1 MDEFE
6 ISGNSKQVF
15 TIKYKGIKKQLKT
28 VKMEE
33 FLKELEQGNI
43 VNVMFDDKDL
53 KIYYQ
58 EGKEKWIV
66 TIKSHKK
73 LYHEC
78 SITRDYISR
87 AKKHIKLSTKA
98 KHVGALVVASSIVF
112 GVASFKSNKVQ
123 AENNDM
129 TVTST
134 KVLDDMHDL
143 SGSYTM
149 NNNPNFNIHDYENI
163 MIPEDDVEVLDT
175 TPALDVPT
183 EDTEK
188 TEDSVEQQE
197 AVTSTYTDKAE
208 LNLEYESRAYTDR
221 NLLVRNNEETMA
233 AIKKYANKY
242 MIDENLVMA
251 IASQER
257 GTHSQTMDDGGGLG
271 IMQVQVA
278 VHPDGSTFS
287 TVINDNGNIKKSQFV
302 YHHNEYITLDG
313 NIEAGCALL
322 QYYLNYFNGNMAMA
336 VYAYNSGQ
344 GPVNNA
350 IVAYASETGLSYES
364 IMANKSDLDWMKY
377 LDREYYLPAVLSWL
391 DTDNLTMSYAHD
403 DIVETTNYSLN
414 HTKSLAK

>member
-1 MDEFE
+1 MDRIVIMGTNNKSFNIIYNGEVVSRS
-6 ISGNSKQVF
+6 ILQIQDDLRLLK
-15 TIKYKGIKKQLKT
+15 KGKAQRVRIR
-28 VKMEE
+28 
-33 FLKELEQGNI
+33 
-43 VNVMFDDKDL
+43 DKDL
-53 KIYYQ
+53 LIYYK
-58 EGKEKWIV
+58 GGIV
-66 TIKSHKK
+66 TLKSYRELGHN
-73 LYHEC
+73 C
-78 SITRDYISR
+78 PATRDYI
-87 AKKHIKLSTKA
+87 AHVKKYINLSTKA
-98 KHVGALVVASSIVF
+98 KHVGALVVASSIAL

-123 AENNDM
+123 AKNNDM
-129 TVTST
+129 TVTSAN
-134 KVLDDMHDL
+134 VLDDMHDL

-163 MIPEDDVEVLDT
+163 MIPEDDVEILDT
-175 TPALDVPT
+175 TPTLDVPT
-183 EDTEK
+183 EDSEK
-188 TEDSVEQQE
+188 QQE

-221 NLLVRNNEETMA
+221 NLLVRNNEDTMA

-278 VHPDGSTFS
+278 VHPDGSAFS

-302 YHHNEYITLDG
+302 YHHNDYITLDG

-350 IVAYASETGLSYES
+350 IVAYASETGLSYEN
-364 IMANKSDLDWMKY
+364 IMANKSDLDWTKY

>member
-1 MDEFE
+1 MDRIVIMGTNNKSFN
-6 ISGNSKQVF
+6 IIYNGKVVSRSILQIQDDLRLLK
-15 TIKYKGIKKQLKT
+15 KGKAQRVRIR
-28 VKMEE
+28 
-33 FLKELEQGNI
+33 
-43 VNVMFDDKDL
+43 DKDL
-53 KIYYQ
+53 LIYYK
-58 EGKEKWIV
+58 GGIV
-66 TIKSHKK
+66 TLKSYRELGHN
-73 LYHEC
+73 C
-78 SITRDYISR
+78 PATRDYI
-87 AKKHIKLSTKA
+87 AHVKKYIKLSTKA
-98 KHVGALVVASSIVF
+98 KHVGALVVASSIAL
-112 GVASFKSNKVQ
+112 GMASFKSNKVQ

-163 MIPEDDVEVLDT
+163 TMPEDDVEVLDT
-175 TPALDVPT
+175 TPTLDVPT
-183 EDTEK
+183 EDSEK
-188 TEDSVEQQE
+188 QQE

-221 NLLVRNNEETMA
+221 NLLVRNNEDAMA

-278 VHPDGSTFS
+278 VHPDGSAFS

-364 IMANKSDLDWMKY
+364 IMANKSDLDWTKY

>member
-1 MDEFE
+1 MDRIVIMGTNNKSFN
-6 ISGNSKQVF
+6 IIYNGKVVSRSILQIQDDLRLLK
-15 TIKYKGIKKQLKT
+15 KGKAQRVRIR
-28 VKMEE
+28 
-33 FLKELEQGNI
+33 
-43 VNVMFDDKDL
+43 DKDL
-53 KIYYQ
+53 LIYYK
-58 EGKEKWIV
+58 GGIV
-66 TIKSHKK
+66 TLKSYRELGHN
-73 LYHEC
+73 C
-78 SITRDYISR
+78 PATRDYI
-87 AKKHIKLSTKA
+87 AHVKKYIKLSTKA
-98 KHVGALVVASSIVF
+98 KHVGALVVASSIAL

-129 TVTST
+129 TVTSANA
-134 KVLDDMHDL
+134 LDDMHDL

-163 MIPEDDVEVLDT
+163 MIPEDDVEILDT
-175 TPALDVPT
+175 TPTLDVPT
-183 EDTEK
+183 EDSEK
-188 TEDSVEQQE
+188 QQE

-278 VHPDGSTFS
+278 VHPDGSAFS

-364 IMANKSDLDWMKY
+364 IMANKSDLDWTKY

>member
-1 MDEFE
+1 MDRIVIMGTNNKSFNIIYNGEVVSRS
-6 ISGNSKQVF
+6 ILQIQDDLRLLK
-15 TIKYKGIKKQLKT
+15 KGKAQRVRIR
-28 VKMEE
+28 
-33 FLKELEQGNI
+33 
-43 VNVMFDDKDL
+43 DKDL
-53 KIYYQ
+53 LIYYK
-58 EGKEKWIV
+58 GGIV
-66 TIKSHKK
+66 TLKSYRELGHN
-73 LYHEC
+73 C
-78 SITRDYISR
+78 PATRDYI
-87 AKKHIKLSTKA
+87 AHVKKYINLSTKA
-98 KHVGALVVASSIVF
+98 KHVGALVVASSIAL

-123 AENNDM
+123 AKNNDM
-129 TVTST
+129 TVTSAN
-134 KVLDDMHDL
+134 VLDDMHDL

-163 MIPEDDVEVLDT
+163 MIPEDDVEILDT
-175 TPALDVPT
+175 TPTLDVPT
-183 EDTEK
+183 EDSEK
-188 TEDSVEQQE
+188 QQE

-278 VHPDGSTFS
+278 VHPDGSAFS

-364 IMANKSDLDWMKY
+364 IMANKSDLDWTKY

>member
-1 MDEFE
+1 MDRIVIMGTNNKSFSVIYNGEVVNRS
-6 ISGNSKQVF
+6 ILQIQDDLRLLK
-15 TIKYKGIKKQLKT
+15 KGKAQRVRIR
-28 VKMEE
+28 
-33 FLKELEQGNI
+33 
-43 VNVMFDDKDL
+43 DKDL
-53 KIYYQ
+53 LIYYK
-58 EGKEKWIV
+58 GGIV
-66 TIKSHKK
+66 TLKSYRELGHN
-73 LYHEC
+73 C
-78 SITRDYISR
+78 PATRDYISHV
-87 AKKHIKLSTKA
+87 KKYIKLSTKA
-98 KHVGALVVASSIVF
+98 KHVGALVVASSIAL

-123 AENNDM
+123 VENNDM
-129 TVTST
+129 KVTST

-163 MIPEDDVEVLDT
+163 TIPEDDVEVLDT
-175 TPALDVPT
+175 TPTLDVP
-183 EDTEK
+183 
-188 TEDSVEQQE
+188 TEDSVEQQD

-221 NLLVRNNEETMA
+221 NLLVRNNEEAMA

-278 VHPDGSTFS
+278 VHPDDSAFS

-302 YHHNEYITLDG
+302 YHYNEYITLDG

-364 IMANKSDLDWMKY
+364 IMANKSDLDWTKY

>member
-1 MDEFE
+1 MDRIVIMGTNNKSFNIIYNGEVVSRS
-6 ISGNSKQVF
+6 ILQIQDDLRLLK
-15 TIKYKGIKKQLKT
+15 KGKAQRVRIR
-28 VKMEE
+28 
-33 FLKELEQGNI
+33 
-43 VNVMFDDKDL
+43 DKDL
-53 KIYYQ
+53 LIYYK
-58 EGKEKWIV
+58 GGIV
-66 TIKSHKK
+66 TLKSYRELGHN
-73 LYHEC
+73 C
-78 SITRDYISR
+78 PATRDYI
-87 AKKHIKLSTKA
+87 AHVKKYIKLSTKA
-98 KHVGALVVASSIVF
+98 KHVGALVVASSIAL

-123 AENNDM
+123 AKNNDM
-129 TVTST
+129 TVTSAN
-134 KVLDDMHDL
+134 VLDDMHDL

-175 TPALDVPT
+175 TPTLDVPT
-183 EDTEK
+183 EDSEK
-188 TEDSVEQQE
+188 QQE

-278 VHPDGSTFS
+278 VHPDGSAFS

-302 YHHNEYITLDG
+302 YHHNDYITLDG

-364 IMANKSDLDWMKY
+364 IMANKSDLDWTKY

>member
-1 MDEFE
+1 MDRIVIMGTNNKSFN
-6 ISGNSKQVF
+6 IIYNGKVVSRSILQIQDDLRLLK
-15 TIKYKGIKKQLKT
+15 KGKAQRVRIR
-28 VKMEE
+28 
-33 FLKELEQGNI
+33 
-43 VNVMFDDKDL
+43 DKDL
-53 KIYYQ
+53 LIYYK
-58 EGKEKWIV
+58 GGIV
-66 TIKSHKK
+66 TLKSYRELGHN
-73 LYHEC
+73 C
-78 SITRDYISR
+78 PATRDYI
-87 AKKHIKLSTKA
+87 AHVKKYIKLSTKA
-98 KHVGALVVASSIVF
+98 KHVGALVVASSIAL
-112 GVASFKSNKVQ
+112 GMASFKSNKVQ
-123 AENNDM
+123 AKNNDM

-149 NNNPNFNIHDYENI
+149 NNNPKFNIHDYENI
-163 MIPEDDVEVLDT
+163 MIPEDDVEILDT
-175 TPALDVPT
+175 TPTLDVPT
-183 EDTEK
+183 EDSEK
-188 TEDSVEQQE
+188 QQE

-278 VHPDGSTFS
+278 VHPDGSAFS

-364 IMANKSDLDWMKY
+364 IMANKSDLDWTKY

>member
-1 MDEFE
+1 MDRIVIMGTNNKSFSVIYNGEVVNRS
-6 ISGNSKQVF
+6 ILQIQDDLRLLK
-15 TIKYKGIKKQLKT
+15 KGKAQRVRIR
-28 VKMEE
+28 
-33 FLKELEQGNI
+33 
-43 VNVMFDDKDL
+43 DKDL
-53 KIYYQ
+53 LIYYK
-58 EGKEKWIV
+58 GGIV
-66 TIKSHKK
+66 TLKSYRELGHN
-73 LYHEC
+73 C
-78 SITRDYISR
+78 PATRDYISYV
-87 AKKHIKLSTKA
+87 KKYIKLSTKA
-98 KHVGALVVASSIVF
+98 KHVGALVVASSIAL

-129 TVTST
+129 KVTST

-175 TPALDVPT
+175 TPTLDVP
-183 EDTEK
+183 

-221 NLLVRNNEETMA
+221 NLLVRNNEEAMA

-257 GTHSQTMDDGGGLG
+257 GTHSQTMDDDGGLG

-278 VHPDGSTFS
+278 VHPDGSAFS

-364 IMANKSDLDWMKY
+364 IMANKSDLDWTKY

>member
-1 MDEFE
+1 MDRIVIMGTNNKSFN
-6 ISGNSKQVF
+6 IIYNGKVVSRSILQIQDDLRLLK
-15 TIKYKGIKKQLKT
+15 KGKAQRVRIR
-28 VKMEE
+28 
-33 FLKELEQGNI
+33 
-43 VNVMFDDKDL
+43 DKDL
-53 KIYYQ
+53 LIYYK
-58 EGKEKWIV
+58 GGIV
-66 TIKSHKK
+66 TLKSYRELGHN
-73 LYHEC
+73 C
-78 SITRDYISR
+78 PATRDYI
-87 AKKHIKLSTKA
+87 AHVKKYIKLSTKA
-98 KHVGALVVASSIVF
+98 KHVGALVVASSIAL
-112 GVASFKSNKVQ
+112 GMASFKSNKVQ

-163 MIPEDDVEVLDT
+163 TMPEDDVEVLDT
-175 TPALDVPT
+175 TPTLDVPT
-183 EDTEK
+183 EDSEK
-188 TEDSVEQQE
+188 QQE

-242 MIDENLVMA
+242 MMDENLVMA

-278 VHPDGSTFS
+278 VHPDGSAFS

-364 IMANKSDLDWMKY
+364 IMANKSDLDWTKY

>member
-1 MDEFE
+1 MSLMDRIVIMGTNNKSFSVIYNGEVVNRS
-6 ISGNSKQVF
+6 ILQIQDDLRLLK
-15 TIKYKGIKKQLKT
+15 KGKAQRVRIR
-28 VKMEE
+28 
-33 FLKELEQGNI
+33 
-43 VNVMFDDKDL
+43 DKDL
-53 KIYYQ
+53 LIYYK
-58 EGKEKWIV
+58 GGIV
-66 TIKSHKK
+66 TLKSYRELGHN
-73 LYHEC
+73 C
-78 SITRDYISR
+78 PATRDYISYV
-87 AKKHIKLSTKA
+87 KKYIKLSTKA
-98 KHVGALVVASSIVF
+98 KHVGALVVASSIAL

-129 TVTST
+129 KVTST

-163 MIPEDDVEVLDT
+163 TIPEDDVEVLDT
-175 TPALDVPT
+175 TPTLDVPT
-183 EDTEK
+183 ED
-188 TEDSVEQQE
+188 SVEQEE

-221 NLLVRNNEETMA
+221 NLLVRNNEEAMA

-278 VHPDGSTFS
+278 VHPDGSAFS

-364 IMANKSDLDWMKY
+364 IMANKDDLDWTKY

>member
-1 MDEFE
+1 MDRIVIMGTNNKSFN
-6 ISGNSKQVF
+6 IIYNGKVVSRSILQIQDDLRLLK
-15 TIKYKGIKKQLKT
+15 KGKAQRVRIR
-28 VKMEE
+28 
-33 FLKELEQGNI
+33 
-43 VNVMFDDKDL
+43 DKDL
-53 KIYYQ
+53 LIYYK
-58 EGKEKWIV
+58 GGIV
-66 TIKSHKK
+66 TLKSYRELGHN
-73 LYHEC
+73 C
-78 SITRDYISR
+78 PATRDYI
-87 AKKHIKLSTKA
+87 AHVKKYINLSTKA
-98 KHVGALVVASSIVF
+98 KHVGALVVASSIAL

-123 AENNDM
+123 AKNNDM
-129 TVTST
+129 TVTSAN
-134 KVLDDMHDL
+134 VLDDMHDL

-163 MIPEDDVEVLDT
+163 MIPEDDVEILDT
-175 TPALDVPT
+175 TPTLDVPT
-183 EDTEK
+183 EDSEK
-188 TEDSVEQQE
+188 QQE

-221 NLLVRNNEETMA
+221 NLLVRNNEDTMA

-278 VHPDGSTFS
+278 VHPDGSAFS

-364 IMANKSDLDWMKY
+364 IMANKSDLDWTKY

>member
-1 MDEFE
+1 MDRIVIMGTNNKSFN
-6 ISGNSKQVF
+6 IIYNGKVVSRSILQIQDDLRLLK
-15 TIKYKGIKKQLKT
+15 KGKAQRVRIR
-28 VKMEE
+28 
-33 FLKELEQGNI
+33 
-43 VNVMFDDKDL
+43 DKDL
-53 KIYYQ
+53 LIYYK
-58 EGKEKWIV
+58 GGIV
-66 TIKSHKK
+66 TLKSYRELGHN
-73 LYHEC
+73 C
-78 SITRDYISR
+78 PATRDYI
-87 AKKHIKLSTKA
+87 AHVKKYIKLSTKA
-98 KHVGALVVASSIVF
+98 KHVGALVVASSIAL

-123 AENNDM
+123 AKNNDM
-129 TVTST
+129 TVTSAN
-134 KVLDDMHDL
+134 VLDDMHDL

-163 MIPEDDVEVLDT
+163 TIPEDDVEVLDT
-175 TPALDVPT
+175 TPTLDVPT
-183 EDTEK
+183 EDSEK
-188 TEDSVEQQE
+188 QQE

-278 VHPDGSTFS
+278 VHPDGSAFS

-364 IMANKSDLDWMKY
+364 IMANKSDLDWTKY

>member
-1 MDEFE
+1 MDRIVITGTNNKSFN
-6 ISGNSKQVF
+6 IIYNGKVVSRSILQIQDDLRLLK
-15 TIKYKGIKKQLKT
+15 KGKAQRVRIR
-28 VKMEE
+28 
-33 FLKELEQGNI
+33 
-43 VNVMFDDKDL
+43 DKDL
-53 KIYYQ
+53 LIYYK
-58 EGKEKWIV
+58 GGIV
-66 TIKSHKK
+66 TLKSYRELGHN
-73 LYHEC
+73 C
-78 SITRDYISR
+78 PATRDYI
-87 AKKHIKLSTKA
+87 AHVKKYIKLSTKA
-98 KHVGALVVASSIVF
+98 KHVGALVVASSIAL
-112 GVASFKSNKVQ
+112 GMASFKSNKVQ

-175 TPALDVPT
+175 TPTLDVPT
-183 EDTEK
+183 EDSEK
-188 TEDSVEQQE
+188 QQE

-278 VHPDGSTFS
+278 VHPDGSAFS

-364 IMANKSDLDWMKY
+364 IMANKSDLDWTKY

>member
-1 MDEFE
+1 MDRIVIMGTNNKSFN
-6 ISGNSKQVF
+6 IIYNGKVVSRSILQIQDDLRLLK
-15 TIKYKGIKKQLKT
+15 KGKAQRVRIR
-28 VKMEE
+28 
-33 FLKELEQGNI
+33 
-43 VNVMFDDKDL
+43 DKDL
-53 KIYYQ
+53 LIYYK
-58 EGKEKWIV
+58 GGIV
-66 TIKSHKK
+66 TLKSYRELGHN
-73 LYHEC
+73 C
-78 SITRDYISR
+78 PATRDYI
-87 AKKHIKLSTKA
+87 AHVKKYINLSTKA
-98 KHVGALVVASSIVF
+98 KHVGALVVASSIAL

-123 AENNDM
+123 AENNDI

-163 MIPEDDVEVLDT
+163 MIPEDDVEILDT
-175 TPALDVPT
+175 TPTLDVPT
-183 EDTEK
+183 ENSEK
-188 TEDSVEQQE
+188 QQE

-221 NLLVRNNEETMA
+221 NLLVRNNEDTMA

-278 VHPDGSTFS
+278 VHPDGSAFS

-364 IMANKSDLDWMKY
+364 IMANKSDLDWTKY

>member
-1 MDEFE
+1 MDRIVIMGTNNKSFN
-6 ISGNSKQVF
+6 IIYNGKVVSRSILQIQDDLRLLK
-15 TIKYKGIKKQLKT
+15 KGKAQRVRIR
-28 VKMEE
+28 
-33 FLKELEQGNI
+33 
-43 VNVMFDDKDL
+43 DKDL
-53 KIYYQ
+53 LIYYK
-58 EGKEKWIV
+58 GGIV
-66 TIKSHKK
+66 TLKSYRELGHN
-73 LYHEC
+73 C
-78 SITRDYISR
+78 PATRDYI
-87 AKKHIKLSTKA
+87 AHVKKYIKLSTKA
-98 KHVGALVVASSIVF
+98 KHVGALVVASSIAL

-123 AENNDM
+123 AKNNDM

-175 TPALDVPT
+175 TPTLDVPT
-183 EDTEK
+183 EDSK
-188 TEDSVEQQE
+188 KQQE

-278 VHPDGSTFS
+278 VHPDGSAFS

-364 IMANKSDLDWMKY
+364 IMANKSDLDWTKY

>member
-1 MDEFE
+1 MDRIVIMGTNNKSFSVIYNGEVVSRS
-6 ISGNSKQVF
+6 ILQIQDDLRLLK
-15 TIKYKGIKKQLKT
+15 KGKAQRVRIR
-28 VKMEE
+28 
-33 FLKELEQGNI
+33 
-43 VNVMFDDKDL
+43 DKDL
-53 KIYYQ
+53 LIYYK
-58 EGKEKWIV
+58 GGIV
-66 TIKSHKK
+66 TLKSYRELGHN
-73 LYHEC
+73 C
-78 SITRDYISR
+78 PATRDYI
-87 AKKHIKLSTKA
+87 AHVKKYINLSTKA
-98 KHVGALVVASSIVF
+98 KHVGALVVASSIAL

-123 AENNDM
+123 AKNNDM
-129 TVTST
+129 TVTSAN
-134 KVLDDMHDL
+134 VLDDMHDL

-163 MIPEDDVEVLDT
+163 MIPEDDVEILDT
-175 TPALDVPT
+175 TPTLDVPT
-183 EDTEK
+183 EDSEK
-188 TEDSVEQQE
+188 QQE

-221 NLLVRNNEETMA
+221 NLLVRNNEDTMA

-278 VHPDGSTFS
+278 VHPDGSAFS
-287 TVINDNGNIKKSQFV
+287 TEINDNGNIKKSQFV

-364 IMANKSDLDWMKY
+364 IMANKSDLDWTKY

>member
-1 MDEFE
+1 MDRIVIMGTNNKSFSVIYNGEVVNRS
-6 ISGNSKQVF
+6 ILQIQDDLRLLK
-15 TIKYKGIKKQLKT
+15 KGKAQRVRIR
-28 VKMEE
+28 
-33 FLKELEQGNI
+33 
-43 VNVMFDDKDL
+43 DKDL
-53 KIYYQ
+53 LIYYK
-58 EGKEKWIV
+58 GGIV
-66 TIKSHKK
+66 TLKSYRELGHN
-73 LYHEC
+73 C
-78 SITRDYISR
+78 PATRDYISHV
-87 AKKHIKLSTKA
+87 KKYIKLSTKA
-98 KHVGALVVASSIVF
+98 KHVGALVVASSIALV
-112 GVASFKSNKVQ
+112 VASFKSNKVQ

-129 TVTST
+129 KVTST

-175 TPALDVPT
+175 TPTLDVP
-183 EDTEK
+183 

-221 NLLVRNNEETMA
+221 NLLVRNNEEAMA

-257 GTHSQTMDDGGGLG
+257 GTHSQTMDDDGGLG

-278 VHPDGSTFS
+278 VHPDGSAFS

-364 IMANKSDLDWMKY
+364 IMANKSDLDWTKY

>member
-1 MDEFE
+1 MDRIVIMGTNNKSFNIIYNGEVVSRS
-6 ISGNSKQVF
+6 ILQIQDDLRLLK
-15 TIKYKGIKKQLKT
+15 KGKAQRVRIR
-28 VKMEE
+28 
-33 FLKELEQGNI
+33 
-43 VNVMFDDKDL
+43 DKDL
-53 KIYYQ
+53 LIYYK
-58 EGKEKWIV
+58 GGIV
-66 TIKSHKK
+66 TLKSYRELGHN
-73 LYHEC
+73 C
-78 SITRDYISR
+78 TATRDYI
-87 AKKHIKLSTKA
+87 AHVKKYINLSTKA
-98 KHVGALVVASSIVF
+98 KHVGALVVASSIAL

-123 AENNDM
+123 AKNNDM
-129 TVTST
+129 TVTSAN
-134 KVLDDMHDL
+134 VLDDMHDL

-163 MIPEDDVEVLDT
+163 MIPEDDVEILDT
-175 TPALDVPT
+175 TPTLDVPT
-183 EDTEK
+183 EDSEK
-188 TEDSVEQQE
+188 QQE

-278 VHPDGSTFS
+278 VHPDGSAFS

-302 YHHNEYITLDG
+302 YHHNDYITLDG

-350 IVAYASETGLSYES
+350 IVAYASETGLSYEN
-364 IMANKSDLDWMKY
+364 IMANKSDLDWTKY

>member
-1 MDEFE
+1 MDRIVIMGINNKSFN
-6 ISGNSKQVF
+6 IIYNGKVVSRSILQIQDDLRLLKKGKAQRVRIRNKDLL
-15 TIKYKGIKKQLKT
+15 IYYKG
-28 VKMEE
+28 
-33 FLKELEQGNI
+33 G
-43 VNVMFDDKDL
+43 
-53 KIYYQ
+53 
-58 EGKEKWIV
+58 IV
-66 TIKSHKK
+66 TLKSYRELGHN
-73 LYHEC
+73 C
-78 SITRDYISR
+78 PATRDYI
-87 AKKHIKLSTKA
+87 AHVKKYIKLSTKA
-98 KHVGALVVASSIVF
+98 KHVGALVVASSIAL

-123 AENNDM
+123 AKNNDM
-129 TVTST
+129 TVTSAN
-134 KVLDDMHDL
+134 VLDDMHDL

-163 MIPEDDVEVLDT
+163 MIPEDDVEILDT
-175 TPALDVPT
+175 TPTLDVPT
-183 EDTEK
+183 EDSEK
-188 TEDSVEQQE
+188 QQE

-221 NLLVRNNEETMA
+221 NLLVINNEETMA

-278 VHPDGSTFS
+278 VHPDGSAFS
-287 TVINDNGNIKKSQFV
+287 TVINDNGNIKKSQFI

-364 IMANKSDLDWMKY
+364 IMANKSDLDWTKY

>member
-1 MDEFE
+1 MDRIVIMGTNNKSFSVIYNGEVVSRS
-6 ISGNSKQVF
+6 ILQIQDDLRLLK
-15 TIKYKGIKKQLKT
+15 KGKAQRVRIR
-28 VKMEE
+28 
-33 FLKELEQGNI
+33 
-43 VNVMFDDKDL
+43 DKDL
-53 KIYYQ
+53 LIYYK
-58 EGKEKWIV
+58 GGIV
-66 TIKSHKK
+66 TLKSYRELGHN
-73 LYHEC
+73 C
-78 SITRDYISR
+78 PATRDYI
-87 AKKHIKLSTKA
+87 AHVKKYINLSTKA
-98 KHVGALVVASSIVF
+98 KHVGALVVASSIAL

-123 AENNDM
+123 AKNNDM
-129 TVTST
+129 TVTSAN
-134 KVLDDMHDL
+134 VLDDMHDL

-163 MIPEDDVEVLDT
+163 MIPEDDVEILDT
-175 TPALDVPT
+175 TPTLDVPT
-183 EDTEK
+183 EDSEK
-188 TEDSVEQQE
+188 QQE

-221 NLLVRNNEETMA
+221 NLLVRNNEDTMA

-278 VHPDGSTFS
+278 VHPDGSAFS

-364 IMANKSDLDWMKY
+364 IMANKSDLDWTKY

>member
-1 MDEFE
+1 MDRIVIMGTNNKSFSVIYNGEVVNRS
-6 ISGNSKQVF
+6 ILQIQDDLRLLK
-15 TIKYKGIKKQLKT
+15 KGKAQRVRIR
-28 VKMEE
+28 
-33 FLKELEQGNI
+33 
-43 VNVMFDDKDL
+43 DKDL
-53 KIYYQ
+53 LIYYK
-58 EGKEKWIV
+58 GGIV
-66 TIKSHKK
+66 TLKSYRELGHN
-73 LYHEC
+73 C
-78 SITRDYISR
+78 PATRDYISYV
-87 AKKHIKLSTKA
+87 KKYIKLSTKA
-98 KHVGALVVASSIVF
+98 KHVGALVVASSIAL

-129 TVTST
+129 KVTST

-175 TPALDVPT
+175 TPTLDVP
-183 EDTEK
+183 

-221 NLLVRNNEETMA
+221 NLLARNNKDTMA

-278 VHPDGSTFS
+278 VHPDGSAFS

-302 YHHNEYITLDG
+302 YRHNEYITLDG

-364 IMANKSDLDWMKY
+364 IMANKSDLDWTKY

>member
-1 MDEFE
+1 MDRIVIMGTNNKSFN
-6 ISGNSKQVF
+6 IIYNGKVVSRSILQIQDDLRLLK
-15 TIKYKGIKKQLKT
+15 KGKAQRVRIR
-28 VKMEE
+28 
-33 FLKELEQGNI
+33 
-43 VNVMFDDKDL
+43 DKDL
-53 KIYYQ
+53 LIYYK
-58 EGKEKWIV
+58 GGIV
-66 TIKSHKK
+66 TLKSYRELGHN
-73 LYHEC
+73 C
-78 SITRDYISR
+78 PATRDYI
-87 AKKHIKLSTKA
+87 AHVKKYIKLSTKA
-98 KHVGALVVASSIVF
+98 KHVGALVVASSIAL

-123 AENNDM
+123 AENNDT

-175 TPALDVPT
+175 TPTLDVPT
-183 EDTEK
+183 EDSEK
-188 TEDSVEQQE
+188 QQE

-278 VHPDGSTFS
+278 VHPDGSAFN

-364 IMANKSDLDWMKY
+364 IMANKSDLDWTKY

>member
-1 MDEFE
+1 MDRIVIMGTNNKSFSVIYNGEVVNRS
-6 ISGNSKQVF
+6 ILQIQDDLGVLK
-15 TIKYKGIKKQLKT
+15 KGKAQRVRIR
-28 VKMEE
+28 
-33 FLKELEQGNI
+33 
-43 VNVMFDDKDL
+43 DKDL
-53 KIYYQ
+53 LIYYK
-58 EGKEKWIV
+58 GGIV
-66 TIKSHKK
+66 TLKSYRELGHN
-73 LYHEC
+73 C
-78 SITRDYISR
+78 PATRDYI
-87 AKKHIKLSTKA
+87 AHVKKYIKLSTKA
-98 KHVGALVVASSIVF
+98 KHVGALVVASSIAL

-129 TVTST
+129 KVTST

-163 MIPEDDVEVLDT
+163 TIPEDDVEVLDT
-175 TPALDVPT
+175 TPTLDVP
-183 EDTEK
+183 

-278 VHPDGSTFS
+278 VHPDGSAFS

-364 IMANKSDLDWMKY
+364 IMANKSDLDWTKY

>member
-1 MDEFE
+1 MDRIVIMGTNNKSFSVIYNGEVVNRS
-6 ISGNSKQVF
+6 ILQIQDDLRLLK
-15 TIKYKGIKKQLKT
+15 KGKAQRVRIR
-28 VKMEE
+28 
-33 FLKELEQGNI
+33 
-43 VNVMFDDKDL
+43 DKDL
-53 KIYYQ
+53 LIYYK
-58 EGKEKWIV
+58 GGIV
-66 TIKSHKK
+66 TLKSYRELGHN
-73 LYHEC
+73 C
-78 SITRDYISR
+78 PATRDYISHV
-87 AKKHIKLSTKA
+87 KKYIKLSTKA
-98 KHVGALVVASSIVF
+98 KHVGALVVASSIAL
-112 GVASFKSNKVQ
+112 GVASFKSSKVQ

-129 TVTST
+129 KVTST

-175 TPALDVPT
+175 TPTLDVP
-183 EDTEK
+183 

-221 NLLVRNNEETMA
+221 NLLVRNNEEAMA

-257 GTHSQTMDDGGGLG
+257 GTHSQTMDDDGGLG

-278 VHPDGSTFS
+278 VHPDGSAFS

-364 IMANKSDLDWMKY
+364 IMANKSDLDWTKY

>member
-1 MDEFE
+1 MDRIVIMGTNNKSFSVIYNGEVVNRS
-6 ISGNSKQVF
+6 ILQIQDDLRLLK
-15 TIKYKGIKKQLKT
+15 KGKAQRVRIR
-28 VKMEE
+28 
-33 FLKELEQGNI
+33 
-43 VNVMFDDKDL
+43 DKDL
-53 KIYYQ
+53 LIYYK
-58 EGKEKWIV
+58 GGIV
-66 TIKSHKK
+66 TLKSYRELGHN
-73 LYHEC
+73 C
-78 SITRDYISR
+78 PATRDYISYV
-87 AKKHIKLSTKA
+87 KKYIKLSTKA
-98 KHVGALVVASSIVF
+98 KHVGALVVASSIAL

-129 TVTST
+129 KVTST

-163 MIPEDDVEVLDT
+163 TIPEDDVEVLDT
-175 TPALDVPT
+175 TPTLDVPT
-183 EDTEK
+183 ED
-188 TEDSVEQQE
+188 SVEQEE

-221 NLLVRNNEETMA
+221 NLLVRNNEEAMA

-278 VHPDGSTFS
+278 VHPDGSAFS

-364 IMANKSDLDWMKY
+364 IMANKDDLDWTKY

>member
-1 MDEFE
+1 MDRIVIMGTNNKSFNIIYNGEVVSRS
-6 ISGNSKQVF
+6 ILQIQDDLRLLK
-15 TIKYKGIKKQLKT
+15 KGKAQRVRIR
-28 VKMEE
+28 
-33 FLKELEQGNI
+33 
-43 VNVMFDDKDL
+43 DKDL
-53 KIYYQ
+53 LIYYK
-58 EGKEKWIV
+58 GGIV
-66 TIKSHKK
+66 TLKSYRELGHN
-73 LYHEC
+73 C
-78 SITRDYISR
+78 PATRDYI
-87 AKKHIKLSTKA
+87 AHVKKYIKLSTKA
-98 KHVGALVVASSIVF
+98 KHVGALVVASSIAL

-123 AENNDM
+123 AKNNDM
-129 TVTST
+129 TVTSAN
-134 KVLDDMHDL
+134 VLDDMHDL

-163 MIPEDDVEVLDT
+163 MIPEDDVEILDT
-175 TPALDVPT
+175 TPTLDVPT
-183 EDTEK
+183 EDSEK
-188 TEDSVEQQE
+188 QQE

-278 VHPDGSTFS
+278 VHPDGSAFS

-364 IMANKSDLDWMKY
+364 IMANKSDLDWTKY

>member
-1 MDEFE
+1 MDRIVIMGTNNKSFN
-6 ISGNSKQVF
+6 IIYNGKVVSRSILQIQDDLRLLK
-15 TIKYKGIKKQLKT
+15 KGKAQRVRIR
-28 VKMEE
+28 
-33 FLKELEQGNI
+33 
-43 VNVMFDDKDL
+43 DKDL
-53 KIYYQ
+53 LIYYK
-58 EGKEKWIV
+58 GGIV
-66 TIKSHKK
+66 TLKSYRELGHN
-73 LYHEC
+73 C
-78 SITRDYISR
+78 PATRDYI
-87 AKKHIKLSTKA
+87 AHVKKYINLSTKA
-98 KHVGALVVASSIVF
+98 KHVGALVVASSIAL

-123 AENNDM
+123 AKNNDM
-129 TVTST
+129 TVTSAN
-134 KVLDDMHDL
+134 VLDDMHDL

-163 MIPEDDVEVLDT
+163 MIPEDDVEILDT
-175 TPALDVPT
+175 TPTLDVPT
-183 EDTEK
+183 EDSK
-188 TEDSVEQQE
+188 KQQE
-197 AVTSTYTDKAE
+197 TVTSTYTDKAE

-221 NLLVRNNEETMA
+221 NLLVRNNEDAMA

-278 VHPDGSTFS
+278 VHPDGSAFS
-287 TVINDNGNIKKSQFV
+287 TVINDNGNIKKSQFI

-364 IMANKSDLDWMKY
+364 IMANKSDLDWRKY

>member
-1 MDEFE
+1 MDRIVITGTNNKSFN
-6 ISGNSKQVF
+6 IIYNGKVVSRSILQIQDDLRLLK
-15 TIKYKGIKKQLKT
+15 KGRAQRVRIR
-28 VKMEE
+28 
-33 FLKELEQGNI
+33 
-43 VNVMFDDKDL
+43 DKDL
-53 KIYYQ
+53 LIYYK
-58 EGKEKWIV
+58 GGIV
-66 TIKSHKK
+66 TLKSYRELGHN
-73 LYHEC
+73 C
-78 SITRDYISR
+78 PATRDYI
-87 AKKHIKLSTKA
+87 AHVKKYIKLSTKA
-98 KHVGALVVASSIVF
+98 KHVGALVVASSIVL

-123 AENNDM
+123 AKNNDM
-129 TVTST
+129 TVTSAN
-134 KVLDDMHDL
+134 VLDDMHDL

-175 TPALDVPT
+175 TPTLDVPT
-183 EDTEK
+183 EDSEK
-188 TEDSVEQQE
+188 QQE

-278 VHPDGSTFS
+278 VHPDGSAFS

-364 IMANKSDLDWMKY
+364 IMANKSDLDWTKY

>member
-1 MDEFE
+1 MDRIVIMGTNNKSFN
-6 ISGNSKQVF
+6 IIYNGKVVSRSILQIQDDLRLLK
-15 TIKYKGIKKQLKT
+15 KGKAQRVRIR
-28 VKMEE
+28 
-33 FLKELEQGNI
+33 
-43 VNVMFDDKDL
+43 DKDL
-53 KIYYQ
+53 LIYYK
-58 EGKEKWIV
+58 GGIV
-66 TIKSHKK
+66 TLKSYRELGHN
-73 LYHEC
+73 C
-78 SITRDYISR
+78 PATRDYI
-87 AKKHIKLSTKA
+87 AHVKKYINLSTKA
-98 KHVGALVVASSIVF
+98 KHVGALVVASSIAL

-123 AENNDM
+123 AKNNDM
-129 TVTST
+129 TVTSAN
-134 KVLDDMHDL
+134 VLDDMHDL

-175 TPALDVPT
+175 TPTLDVPT
-183 EDTEK
+183 EDSEK
-188 TEDSVEQQE
+188 QQE

-278 VHPDGSTFS
+278 VHPDGSAFS

-302 YHHNEYITLDG
+302 YHHNDYITLDG

-364 IMANKSDLDWMKY
+364 IMANKSDLDWTKY

>member
-1 MDEFE
+1 MDRIVITGTNNKSFN
-6 ISGNSKQVF
+6 IIYNGKVVSRSILQIQDDLRLLK
-15 TIKYKGIKKQLKT
+15 KGKAQRVRIR
-28 VKMEE
+28 
-33 FLKELEQGNI
+33 
-43 VNVMFDDKDL
+43 DKDL
-53 KIYYQ
+53 LIYYK
-58 EGKEKWIV
+58 GGIV
-66 TIKSHKK
+66 TLKSYRELGHN
-73 LYHEC
+73 C
-78 SITRDYISR
+78 PATRDYI
-87 AKKHIKLSTKA
+87 AHVKKYINLSTKA
-98 KHVGALVVASSIVF
+98 KHVGALVVASSIAL
-112 GVASFKSNKVQ
+112 GMASFKSNKVQ
-123 AENNDM
+123 AKNNDM

-175 TPALDVPT
+175 TPTLDVPT
-183 EDTEK
+183 EDSEK
-188 TEDSVEQQE
+188 QQE

-278 VHPDGSTFS
+278 VHPDGSAFS

-364 IMANKSDLDWMKY
+364 IMANKSDLDWTKY

>member
-1 MDEFE
+1 MDRIVIMGTNNKSFN
-6 ISGNSKQVF
+6 IIYNGKVVSRSILQIQDDLRLLK
-15 TIKYKGIKKQLKT
+15 KGKAQRVRIR
-28 VKMEE
+28 
-33 FLKELEQGNI
+33 
-43 VNVMFDDKDL
+43 DKDL
-53 KIYYQ
+53 LIYYK
-58 EGKEKWIV
+58 GGIV
-66 TIKSHKK
+66 TLKSYRELGHN
-73 LYHEC
+73 C
-78 SITRDYISR
+78 PATRDYI
-87 AKKHIKLSTKA
+87 AHVKKYIKLSTKA
-98 KHVGALVVASSIVF
+98 KHVGALVVASSIAL
-112 GVASFKSNKVQ
+112 GMASFKSNKVQ
-123 AENNDM
+123 AKNNDM

-175 TPALDVPT
+175 TPTLDVPT
-183 EDTEK
+183 EDSK
-188 TEDSVEQQE
+188 KQQE

-278 VHPDGSTFS
+278 VHPDGSAFS

-364 IMANKSDLDWMKY
+364 IMANKSDLDWTKY

>member
-1 MDEFE
+1 MDRIVIMGTNNKSFN
-6 ISGNSKQVF
+6 IIYNGKVVSRSILQIQDDLRLLK
-15 TIKYKGIKKQLKT
+15 KGKAQRVRIR
-28 VKMEE
+28 
-33 FLKELEQGNI
+33 
-43 VNVMFDDKDL
+43 DKDL
-53 KIYYQ
+53 LIYYK
-58 EGKEKWIV
+58 GGIV
-66 TIKSHKK
+66 TLKSYRELGHN
-73 LYHEC
+73 C
-78 SITRDYISR
+78 PATRDYI
-87 AKKHIKLSTKA
+87 AHVKKYIKLSTKA
-98 KHVGALVVASSIVF
+98 KHVGALVVASSIAL
-112 GVASFKSNKVQ
+112 GMASFKSNKVQ
-123 AENNDM
+123 AKNNDM

-163 MIPEDDVEVLDT
+163 TIPEDDVEVLDT
-175 TPALDVPT
+175 TPTLDVPT
-183 EDTEK
+183 EDSEK
-188 TEDSVEQQE
+188 QQE

-278 VHPDGSTFS
+278 VHPDGSAFS
-287 TVINDNGNIKKSQFV
+287 TVINDNGNIKKSQFI

-364 IMANKSDLDWMKY
+364 IMANKSDLDWTKY

>member
-1 MDEFE
+1 MDRIVIMGTNNKSFN
-6 ISGNSKQVF
+6 IIYNGKVVSRSILQIQDDLRLLK
-15 TIKYKGIKKQLKT
+15 KGKAQRVRIR
-28 VKMEE
+28 
-33 FLKELEQGNI
+33 
-43 VNVMFDDKDL
+43 DKDL
-53 KIYYQ
+53 LIYYK
-58 EGKEKWIV
+58 GGIV
-66 TIKSHKK
+66 TLKSYRELGHN
-73 LYHEC
+73 C
-78 SITRDYISR
+78 PATRDYI
-87 AKKHIKLSTKA
+87 AHVKKYINLSTKA
-98 KHVGALVVASSIVF
+98 KHVGALVVASSIVL

-123 AENNDM
+123 AKNNDM
-129 TVTST
+129 TVTSAN
-134 KVLDDMHDL
+134 VLDDMHDL

-163 MIPEDDVEVLDT
+163 MIPEDDVEILDT
-175 TPALDVPT
+175 TPTLDVPT
-183 EDTEK
+183 EDSEK
-188 TEDSVEQQE
+188 QQE

-278 VHPDGSTFS
+278 VHPDGSAFS
-287 TVINDNGNIKKSQFV
+287 TVINDNGNIKKSQFI

-364 IMANKSDLDWMKY
+364 IMANKSDLDWTKY

>member
-1 MDEFE
+1 MDRIVIMGTNNKSFNIIYNGEVVSRS
-6 ISGNSKQVF
+6 ILQIQDDLRLLK
-15 TIKYKGIKKQLKT
+15 KGRAQRVRIR
-28 VKMEE
+28 
-33 FLKELEQGNI
+33 
-43 VNVMFDDKDL
+43 DKDL
-53 KIYYQ
+53 LIYYK
-58 EGKEKWIV
+58 GGIV
-66 TIKSHKK
+66 TLKSYRELGHN
-73 LYHEC
+73 C
-78 SITRDYISR
+78 PATRDYI
-87 AKKHIKLSTKA
+87 AHVKKYINLSTKA
-98 KHVGALVVASSIVF
+98 KHVGALVVASSIAL

-123 AENNDM
+123 AKNNDM
-129 TVTST
+129 TVTSAN
-134 KVLDDMHDL
+134 VLDDMHDL

-163 MIPEDDVEVLDT
+163 MIPEDDVEILDT
-175 TPALDVPT
+175 TPTLDVPT
-183 EDTEK
+183 EDSEK
-188 TEDSVEQQE
+188 QQE

-278 VHPDGSTFS
+278 VHPDGSAFS

-302 YHHNEYITLDG
+302 YHHNDYITLDG

-350 IVAYASETGLSYES
+350 IVAYASETGLSYEN
-364 IMANKSDLDWMKY
+364 IMANKSDLDWTKY

-391 DTDNLTMSYAHD
+391 DTDNLTMSYDHD

>member
-1 MDEFE
+1 MDRIVIMGTNNKSFN
-6 ISGNSKQVF
+6 IIYNGKVVSRSILQIQDDLRLLK
-15 TIKYKGIKKQLKT
+15 KGKAQRVRIR
-28 VKMEE
+28 
-33 FLKELEQGNI
+33 
-43 VNVMFDDKDL
+43 DKDL
-53 KIYYQ
+53 LIYYK
-58 EGKEKWIV
+58 GGIV
-66 TIKSHKK
+66 TLKSYRELGHN
-73 LYHEC
+73 C
-78 SITRDYISR
+78 PATRDYI
-87 AKKHIKLSTKA
+87 AHVKKYIKLSTKA
-98 KHVGALVVASSIVF
+98 KHVGALVVASSIAL
-112 GVASFKSNKVQ
+112 GMASFKSNKVQ
-123 AENNDM
+123 AKNNDM
-129 TVTST
+129 TVTSAN
-134 KVLDDMHDL
+134 VLDDMHDL

-163 MIPEDDVEVLDT
+163 TIPEDDVEVLDT
-175 TPALDVPT
+175 TPTLDVPT
-183 EDTEK
+183 EDSEK
-188 TEDSVEQQE
+188 QQE

-278 VHPDGSTFS
+278 VHPDGSAFS
-287 TVINDNGNIKKSQFV
+287 TVINDNGNIKKSQFI

-364 IMANKSDLDWMKY
+364 IMANKSDLDWTKY

>member
-1 MDEFE
+1 MDRIVIMGTNNKSFNIIYNGEVVSRS
-6 ISGNSKQVF
+6 ILQIQDDLGLLK
-15 TIKYKGIKKQLKT
+15 KGKAQRVRIR
-28 VKMEE
+28 
-33 FLKELEQGNI
+33 
-43 VNVMFDDKDL
+43 DKDL
-53 KIYYQ
+53 LIYYK
-58 EGKEKWIV
+58 GGIV
-66 TIKSHKK
+66 TLKSYRELGHN
-73 LYHEC
+73 C
-78 SITRDYISR
+78 PATRDYI
-87 AKKHIKLSTKA
+87 AHVKKYIKLSTKA
-98 KHVGALVVASSIVF
+98 KHVGALVVASSIAL

-134 KVLDDMHDL
+134 KVLDDIHDL

-163 MIPEDDVEVLDT
+163 TIPEDDVEVLDT
-175 TPALDVPT
+175 TPTLDVPT
-183 EDTEK
+183 EDSEK
-188 TEDSVEQQE
+188 QQE

-221 NLLVRNNEETMA
+221 NLLVRNNEDAMA

-278 VHPDGSTFS
+278 VHPDGSAFS

-364 IMANKSDLDWMKY
+364 IMANKSDLDWTKY

>member
-1 MDEFE
+1 MDRIVIMGTNNKSFSVIYNGEVVNRS
-6 ISGNSKQVF
+6 ILQIQDDLRLLK
-15 TIKYKGIKKQLKT
+15 KGKAQRVRIR
-28 VKMEE
+28 
-33 FLKELEQGNI
+33 
-43 VNVMFDDKDL
+43 DKDL
-53 KIYYQ
+53 LIYYK
-58 EGKEKWIV
+58 GGIV
-66 TIKSHKK
+66 TLKSYRELGHN
-73 LYHEC
+73 C
-78 SITRDYISR
+78 PATRDYISYV
-87 AKKHIKLSTKA
+87 KKYIKLSTKA
-98 KHVGALVVASSIVF
+98 KHVGALVVASSIAL
-112 GVASFKSNKVQ
+112 GVASFKSSKVQ

-129 TVTST
+129 KVTST

-175 TPALDVPT
+175 TPTLDVP
-183 EDTEK
+183 

-221 NLLVRNNEETMA
+221 NLLVRNNEEAMA

-278 VHPDGSTFS
+278 VHPDGSAFS

-364 IMANKSDLDWMKY
+364 IMANKSDLDWTKY

>member
-1 MDEFE
+1 MDRIVIMGTNNKSFSVIYNGEVVNRS
-6 ISGNSKQVF
+6 ILQIQDDLRLLK
-15 TIKYKGIKKQLKT
+15 KGKAQRVRIR
-28 VKMEE
+28 
-33 FLKELEQGNI
+33 
-43 VNVMFDDKDL
+43 DKDL
-53 KIYYQ
+53 LIYYK
-58 EGKEKWIV
+58 GGIV
-66 TIKSHKK
+66 TLKSYRELGHN
-73 LYHEC
+73 C
-78 SITRDYISR
+78 PATRDYISYV
-87 AKKHIKLSTKA
+87 KKYIKLSTKA
-98 KHVGALVVASSIVF
+98 KHVGALVVASSIAL

-129 TVTST
+129 KVTST

-175 TPALDVPT
+175 TPTLDVP
-183 EDTEK
+183 

-221 NLLVRNNEETMA
+221 NLLVRNNKDTMA

-278 VHPDGSTFS
+278 VHPDGSAFS

-302 YHHNEYITLDG
+302 YHYNEYITLDG

-364 IMANKSDLDWMKY
+364 IMANKSDLDWTKY

>member
-1 MDEFE
+1 MSLMDRIVIMGTNNKSFN
-6 ISGNSKQVF
+6 IIYNGKVVSRSILQIQDDLRLLK
-15 TIKYKGIKKQLKT
+15 KGKAQRVRIR
-28 VKMEE
+28 
-33 FLKELEQGNI
+33 
-43 VNVMFDDKDL
+43 DKDL
-53 KIYYQ
+53 LIYYK
-58 EGKEKWIV
+58 GGIV
-66 TIKSHKK
+66 TLKSYRELGHN
-73 LYHEC
+73 C
-78 SITRDYISR
+78 PATRDYI
-87 AKKHIKLSTKA
+87 AHVKKYIKLSTKA
-98 KHVGALVVASSIVF
+98 KHVGALVVASSIAL
-112 GVASFKSNKVQ
+112 GMASFKSNKVQ

-129 TVTST
+129 TVTSA

-163 MIPEDDVEVLDT
+163 MIPEDDVEILDT
-175 TPALDVPT
+175 TPTLDVPT
-183 EDTEK
+183 EDSEK
-188 TEDSVEQQE
+188 QQE

-278 VHPDGSTFS
+278 VHPDGSAFS

-364 IMANKSDLDWMKY
+364 IMANKSDLDWTKY